1 MNKIANIVRVGALF
15 ALAMLAAS
23 CEKKAG
29 PLGSNP
35 CIQHGQDRT
44 LYVSIYTLRG
54 GSCDVDYAI
63 VNLSTT
69 MKDKIQ
75 WYSNDPNLSYE
86 VRFDQPEGS
95 PFQQTNFKVDGNG
108 STPNPAL
115 HNPTKT
121 YYTYSVYPGSGSNK
135 CRDATEKKDGVD
147 PGVHITP

>member
-1 MNKIANIVRVGALF
+1 MNKIVNILRAAAL
-15 ALAMLAAS
+15 LAVLILAAS
-23 CEKKAG
+23 CQKKAE
-29 PLGSNP
+29 PTTTS
-35 CIQHGQDRT
+35 CIQHGKDRT
-44 LYVSIYTLRG
+44 LYVSIYTLPD

-75 WYSNDPNLSYE
+75 WYSNDPDATYE
-86 VRFDQPEGS
+86 VRFDQTEGS

-121 YYTYSVYPGSGSNK
+121 YYTYSVYTGSGSNK